1 MTTDIVEVL
10 VKILKGLGDDN
21 SLEEMN
27 KSLSADKGLSKQM
40 LSTAFSLMLDKQLAK
55 KSKKNISGSE
65 NIRFLNDDEKYHL
78 GSENYEYLMR
88 LMNIGLID
96 NFTLDLIL
104 EQTLLFPTTK
114 ISKEEINW
122 IVLMSL
128 VDFEKDILPGS
139 RYILFSSDNIN

>member
-1 MTTDIVEVL
+1 MTAEIVEVL
-10 VKILKGLGDDN
+10 ARILKGLGEN
-21 SLEEMN
+21 TSMEELN
-27 KSLSADKGLSKQM
+27 KSLSVEKGMTKQT
-40 LSTAFSLMLDKQLAK
+40 LSTAFSLMLDKQLTK
-55 KSKKNISGSE
+55 KSKRNISKSE
-65 NIRFLNDDEKYHL
+65 NFRFLNEEEKYLL
-78 GSENYEYLMR
+78 GTDNYKYLME
-88 LMNIGLID
+88 LLNIGLLD

>member
-1 MTTDIVEVL
+1 MTSDIVEVL
-10 VKILKGLGDDN
+10 ATILKGLGDNN
-21 SLEEMN
+21 SLEDLN
-27 KSLSADKGLSKQM
+27 KSLSAEKGLSKQT
-40 LSTAFSLMLDKQLAK
+40 LSTAFSLMFDKQLAK
-55 KSKKNISGSE
+55 KSKKNISRSE
-65 NIRFLNDDEKYHL
+65 NIRFLNEEEKYHL
-78 GSENYEYLMR
+78 GSDNYEYLMA

-104 EQTLLFPTTK
+104 EQTLIFPTTK